1 MNMAAAK
8 SHDNIKGYSP
18 LPDDERTAHYKS
30 VAHFLDW
37 AAKHQPQKYYSWG
50 FVTRVVMGLAST
62 PRENSQSTQLIR
74 KTASRARKYL
84 IESYGREL
92 ENLSGIGV
100 RATTG
105 SLDVLKGRLI
115 ERKKTF
121 DRAAAGLQQT
131 AALVNTSEIPNTAEN
146 KPLKAW
152 FETTVSPN
160 LKRLNDVQKALALP
174 PAFDEKR
181 RKK

>member
-1 MNMAAAK
+1 MATK
-8 SHDNIKGYSP
+8 SPHDVRGYAL
-18 LPDDERTAHYKS
+18 LPPAQRTAHYKN

-37 AAKHQPQKYYSWG
+37 AAKHQPQKYYSWS
-50 FVTRVVMGLAST
+50 FVTRIVMQLAAT
-62 PRENSQSTQLIR
+62 PRDNSQSTMLIR
-74 KTASRARKYL
+74 KTSSRVRKCL
-84 IESYGREL
+84 IEVYGREL

-131 AALVNTSEIPNTAEN
+131 AGLVNTSDIPNTAEN
-146 KPLKAW
+146 KPLKHW
-152 FETTVSPN
+152 FDTTVAPN
-160 LKRLNDVQKALALP
+160 LKRLDDVQRALALP
-174 PAFDEKR
+174 AAFDTA
-181 RKK
+181 KKKK

>member
-1 MNMAAAK
+1 M
-8 SHDNIKGYSP
+8 SSTTPSDVRGYAP

-37 AAKHQPQKYYSWG
+37 AAKHQPQKYYSWSL
-50 FVTRVVMGLAST
+50 VTRVVMGLAST
-62 PRENSQSTQLIR
+62 PRENSQSTTLIR
-74 KTASRARKYL
+74 KTASRARRHL
-84 IESYGREL
+84 IEKYGREL

-115 ERKKTF
+115 DRKKIF
-121 DRAAAGLQQT
+121 DRAAVGLQQT
-131 AALVNTSEIPNTAEN
+131 AGLVNTSEIPNNAETR
-146 KPLKAW
+146 PLKHW
-152 FETTVSPN
+152 FDTTVAPN

-174 PAFDEKR
+174 PALED
-181 RKK
+181 KKKKK

>member
-1 MNMAAAK
+1 MSSKMPY
-8 SHDNIKGYSP
+8 DIKGYIP
-18 LPDDERTAHYKS
+18 LPEEKRTAHYKS

-50 FVTRVVMGLAST
+50 FVTRVVLSLGVT
-62 PRENSQSTQLIR
+62 PKDNSQSTTLIKR
-74 KTASRARKYL
+74 TASRTRKCL
-84 IESYGREL
+84 MEIYGREL
-92 ENLSGIGV
+92 ENLPSIGV

-131 AALVNTSEIPNTAEN
+131 ASLVNTAEIPNTAEN

-152 FETTVSPN
+152 FETTVAPN

-174 PAFDEKR
+174 PAFADS
-181 RKK
+181 RKKK